1 MDYFNSVRDVLP
13 QLFPGDILRFFN
25 LTPISLL
32 SKKQKI
38 EIGKNYELPSYSIFD
53 FLSTLNRKNLY
64 NPKYL
69 NQYHNTALK
78 IVNKLV
84 SEGLL
89 SPVGENSGIFQKY
102 KGNGYDESKAAYG
115 YYDFLVFG
123 FPEIRYHFDEAI
135 RPILVNRKITGDIR
149 IGTGFAIYFN
159 DKQYFITAK
168 HCLPS
173 KNNIEFYPFLPNEKS
188 SPTIIYVTKN
198 KNIDLAIMEFSENT
212 LLSNKF
218 FEIDNPFLLDKLIII
233 GYPPLAGTAEAI
245 KVSTTGEI
253 NAISKTYWHTDNQI
267 YVSAKVKGGSSG
279 SPVIAENGKVIGV
292 IIETLKDINNPSLPD
307 EMGLGVAL
315 SSESIIKLLNSING
329 FGEKI
334 HELLNFIIEDDGSFT
349 IK

>member
-1 MDYFNSVRDVLP
+1 MNYFESVRDVLP
-13 QLFPGDILRFFN
+13 QLFPGVMLKFFN
-25 LTPISLL
+25 LTPINTV
-32 SKKQKI
+32 SKEQKI
-38 EIGKNYELPSYSIFD
+38 EAGKSYELPSYSIFD
-53 FLSTLNRKNLY
+53 FLSTLKRENLY

-89 SPVGENSGIFQKY
+89 SPIGENSGIFQKY
-102 KGNGYDESKAAYG
+102 RGNGYDASKAAYG

-135 RPILVNRKITGDIR
+135 RPIIVKKKSTGDTR

-159 DKQYFITAK
+159 SKQYFITAK

-173 KNNIEFYPFLPNEKS
+173 KHNIHFNPFLPNEKS
-188 SPTIIYVTKN
+188 SPSSIFITKN
-198 KNIDLAIMEFSENT
+198 DKIDIAIMEFSEHT

-218 FEIDNPFLLDKLIII
+218 FEIDNPFLLDKIMIT
-233 GYPPLAGTAEAI
+233 GYPPLAGTTDAI

-253 NAISKTYWHTDNQI
+253 TAISETYWHTDKQI

-279 SPVIAENGKVIGV
+279 SPVIAENGRVVGV
-292 IIETLKDINNPSLPD
+292 IIETLRDIQNPDLPD

-315 SSESIIKLLNSING
+315 SSESIAKLLNSING
-329 FGEKI
+329 LGEEI
-334 HELLNFIIEDDGSFT
+334 HESLIFTIEDDGSFT